1 MAQTVSA
8 AELRELLP
16 EICEIADAAL
26 REKVETI
33 WIEIAEEM
41 AWSDLR
47 DIPKNLKSERDRSLV
62 EHIRG
67 VTRMAL
73 ALCDIAM
80 DQHGKPYDRDLLLA
94 ACLLH
99 DASKPVECEPSEE
112 GGPANARPK
121 PARKSHLG
129 ACIQHGVY
137 AAHKA
142 LQHGL
147 SHDLAHLLITHTHQS
162 NTRGMTWEAA
172 ALFYA
177 DFADT
182 DAGLSSNGSPMFIQR
197 WKL

>member
-1 MAQTVSA
+1 MGQKIDA
-8 AELRELLP
+8 AELRTLLP
-16 EICEIADAAL
+16 EIGEIADSAL
-26 REKVETI
+26 REKVEAI
-33 WIEIAEEM
+33 WIEIAAEM

-47 DIPKNLKSERDRSLV
+47 DIPKNLKAESDRSLV

-73 ALCDIAM
+73 ALCDIARE
-80 DQHGKPYDRDLLLA
+80 QHGKPYDRDLLLA

-99 DASKPVECEPSEE
+99 DASKPVECEPS
-112 GGPANARPK
+112 GNDGRTGARPL

-147 SHDLAHLLITHTHQS
+147 SLDLAHLLITHIHQS
-162 NTRGMTWEAA
+162 NTRGTTWEAA

-182 DAGLSSNGSPMFIQR
+182 DVGLSSNGAPMFSQR

>member
-1 MAQTVSA
+1 MGQTINA
-8 AELRELLP
+8 AELGTLLP
-16 EICEIADAAL
+16 EIGEIADRAL
-26 REKVETI
+26 REKVEAI
-33 WIEIAEEM
+33 WIEIAAEM

-47 DIPKNLKSERDRSLV
+47 DIPKNLKAESDRSLID
-62 EHIRG
+62 HIRG

-73 ALCDIAM
+73 ALCDVAK
-80 DQHGKPYDRDLLLA
+80 DLHGKPYDRDLLLA

-99 DASKPVECEPSEE
+99 DASKPVECEPSEKNA
-112 GGPANARPK
+112 PAGMRPK

-129 ACIQHGVY
+129 ASIQHGVY

-147 SHDLAHLLITHTHQS
+147 SLDLAHLLITHTHQS
-162 NTRGMTWEAA
+162 NTRGTTWEAA

-182 DAGLSSNGSPMFIQR
+182 DVGLSSNGGPMFIQR

>member
-1 MAQTVSA
+1 LGQIITGS
-8 AELRELLP
+8 ELSELMP
-16 EICEIADAAL
+16 EVGEIADPEL
-26 REKVETI
+26 RAKVEAI
-33 WIEIAEEM
+33 WIEIAAEM
-41 AWSDLR
+41 AWADLR
-47 DIPKNLKSERDRSLV
+47 DVPKNLKAERDRSLI
-62 EHIRG
+62 EHVRG

-73 ALCDIAM
+73 ALCDVAK

-99 DASKPVECEPSEE
+99 DASKPVESEPSDDSA
-112 GGPANARPK
+112 PANARPK
-121 PARKSHLG
+121 PGRKSHLG

-137 AAHKA
+137 AAHKV

-147 SHDLAHLLITHTHQS
+147 SYDLAHLLITHTHQS
-162 NTRGMTWEAA
+162 NTRGTSWEAA

-182 DAGLSSNGSPMFIQR
+182 DAGLSEAGAPMYSQR

>member
-1 MAQTVSA
+1 MGQVITSS
-8 AELRELLP
+8 ELCHLMP
-16 EICEIADAAL
+16 EIGEIGDPML
-26 REKVETI
+26 RGKVEAI
-33 WIEIAEEM
+33 WIEIAAEM
-41 AWSDLR
+41 AWDDLR
-47 DIPKNLKSERDRSLV
+47 DVPKNLKSERDRSLI
-62 EHIRG
+62 EHVRG

-73 ALCDIAM
+73 ALCETAKEL
-80 DQHGKPYDRDLLLA
+80 HGKPYDRDLLLA

-112 GGPANARPK
+112 SASTDKRPK

-129 ACIQHGVY
+129 ASIQHAVY

-147 SHDLAHLLITHTHQS
+147 SYDLAHLLITHTHQS

-182 DAGLSSNGSPMFIQR
+182 DAGLSEAGAPMYSQR